1 MMSHP
6 KKRQQEMEVYICFQC
21 LTTEL
26 TILIKVEILAKRAKR
41 NVYSVHDKT
50 QTGRNK
56 FFNHSIL
63 KYLSCRKKEEFELN
77 SGFVSTIDVKSS
89 LGFSKI
95 NCTSSNQHL
104 GGDSREPF
112 PQGFIFHHGKF
123 TNENLSKMWINH
135 VMVGFH
141 SGGERFHSHHRA

>member
-1 MMSHP
+1 MFP
-6 KKRQQEMEVYICFQC
+6 TLDYRVDN
-21 LTTEL
+21 L
-26 TILIKVEILAKRAKR
+26 KVEILAKRAKR
-41 NVYSVHDKT
+41 NVFSVHDKT
-50 QTGRNK
+50 KQERTK

-89 LGFSKI
+89 LGFFFK
-95 NCTSSNQHL
+95 NNGTSSNQHL

-123 TNENLSKMWINH
+123 TNENLGKMWINH
-135 VMVGFH
+135 IMVCFH
-141 SGGERFHSHHRA
+141 SGGERFRSHHRA